1 MTDAPT
7 PPPIRVRWVR
17 RLKAPDPKT
26 GLALEIVDG
35 EVRASM
41 LSSALDPVSAARVR
55 ESDCRREARRYRES
69 SFRTWSYAFPE
80 VDSTEYLRLTEE
92 AKKRYVKALAMVKVA
107 QVWDEQAAAWSDLRQ
122 QLEARAQGAEEQ

>member
-7 PPPIRVRWVR
+7 NPSIRVRWVR

-69 SFRTWSYAFPE
+69 SFRTWSYTLPE
-80 VDSTEYLRLTEE
+80 LGSPEYLRLTEE
-92 AKKRYVKALAMVKVA
+92 AKKRYVKALAMLEVA
-107 QVWDEQAAAWSDLRQ
+107 VVWDEQAAAWALLHE
-122 QLEARAQGAEEQ
+122 QLKARGR